1 MTNAE
6 EIFWR
11 LFEEASA
18 ARGYFHTWWALR
30 SLAIPAYLPAMNV
43 HEYVDF
49 FHACNSGFLTL
60 AFISL
65 SKIFDR
71 DTRTVGIKGLRK
83 ALAAE
88 GHTAEAETIKSQLN
102 PHKDLVGRI
111 LGIRNKSASHNQAD
125 LSLDEVYEKY
135 RVTPDEIR
143 QLINDVCAVM
153 NMVAKALGST
163 NSISDGSRHEKAV
176 IRLLEALERGRT

>member
-1 MTNAE
+1 MNDTQQ
-6 EIFWR
+6 IFWR

-18 ARGYFHTWWALR
+18 ASRYFHTWWALR
-30 SLAIPAYLPAMNV
+30 NLAIPAYLPVMNDY
-43 HEYVDF
+43 EYIDF
-49 FHACNSGFLTL
+49 FHASNSGFLTL
-60 AFISL
+60 AFVSL

-71 DTRTVGIKGLRK
+71 DTRAVGMKGLRE

-88 GHTAEAETIKSQLN
+88 GHTAEAEAVKNQLS

-111 LGIRNKSASHNQAD
+111 LGIRNKSVSHNQAD
-125 LSLDEVYEKY
+125 LSLDEVYETY
-135 RVTPDEIR
+135 RVTPNEIR
-143 QLINDVCAVM
+143 ELINDVCAVM

-176 IRLLEALERGRT
+176 IKLLEALERGRT

>member
-1 MTNAE
+1 MNDARQ
-6 EIFWR
+6 IFWQ

-18 ARGYFHTWWALR
+18 ASGYFHTWWALR
-30 SLAIPAYLPAMNV
+30 NLAIPAYLPAMNNY
-43 HEYVDF
+43 EYVDF
-49 FHACNSGFLTL
+49 FHASNSGFLTL
-60 AFISL
+60 TFVSL

-71 DTRTVGIKGLRK
+71 DTRAVGMKSLRE

-88 GHTAEAETIKSQLN
+88 GHTAEAEAVKNQLS

-111 LGIRNKSASHNQAD
+111 LGIRNKSVSHNQAD
-125 LSLDEVYEKY
+125 LSLDEVYETY
-135 RVTPDEIR
+135 RVTANEIR

-176 IRLLEALERGRT
+176 IKLLEALERGRT